1 MKRAQAK
8 VLQNTSSNVIYTEI
22 YYPPISKNFVY
33 SGRILKDNR
42 QSRYLHLKFLLEK
55 RVVASNK
62 ILVIDDTTVVRV
74 KVREMLP
81 PGNFEVL
88 EAKDGL
94 EGLNFILQEKLSLI
108 MLDFLLPKMSGW
120 EVFQKVQ
127 ADPELRKIPL
137 VLMSGRKEE
146 VTEKIT
152 EPFEY
157 FEFLGKPFDQKQ
169 LISAIKLAM
178 TKAKLPRPELVPV
191 AAGVAVKNSTIATSG
206 VASATAVAPSVTNT
220 AMPTAASNAT
230 PTPIAANA
238 AMPTAASNA
247 TPSVGGASNAEI
259 NALNEKMVKMQ
270 AEIDGLKKQLTQV
283 VTFIK
288 QKIK

>member
-1 MKRAQAK
+1 M
-8 VLQNTSSNVIYTEI
+8 QNTSSSVIYTEI
-22 YYPPISKNFVY
+22 YYPPIHRYFVY

-42 QSRYLHLKFLLEK
+42 QSRYLHLKFLLE
-55 RVVASNK
+55 RTVVASNK

-88 EAKDGL
+88 EAKDGV

-120 EVFQKVQ
+120 EVFQQVQ
-127 ADPELRKIPL
+127 AHPELRKIPL
-137 VLMSGRKEE
+137 VIMSGRKEE
-146 VTEKIT
+146 VTEKIP

-169 LISAIKLAM
+169 LIGAIKLAM
-178 TKAKLPRPELVPV
+178 TKAKQPRPELVAVGAAAAKNGTVTTSSVTSATV
-191 AAGVAVKNSTIATSG
+191 ATSSETNSIAT
-206 VASATAVAPSVTNT
+206 APPPANT
-220 AMPTAASNAT
+220 T
-230 PTPIAANA
+230 I
-238 AMPTAASNA
+238 
-247 TPSVGGASNAEI
+247 PSSTSPGASQAEI
-259 NALNEKMVKMQ
+259 EALNDKIAKMQ
-270 AEIDGLKKQLTQV
+270 AEIEGLKKQLTQV

>member
-1 MKRAQAK
+1 M
-8 VLQNTSSNVIYTEI
+8 
-22 YYPPISKNFVY
+22 
-33 SGRILKDNR
+33 
-42 QSRYLHLKFLLEK
+42 
-55 RVVASNK
+55 ASNK

-88 EAKDGL
+88 EAKDGV

-120 EVFQKVQ
+120 EVFQQVQ
-127 ADPELRKIPL
+127 AHPELRKIPL
-137 VLMSGRKEE
+137 VIMSGRKEE

-169 LISAIKLAM
+169 LIGAIKLAM
-178 TKAKLPRPELVPV
+178 AKAKQPRPELVSV
-191 AAGVAVKNSTIATSG
+191 GATVAVKNGTSTTSNVTNG
-206 VASATAVAPSVTNT
+206 TVVAPSV
-220 AMPTAASNAT
+220 A
-230 PTPIAANA
+230 I
-238 AMPTAASNA
+238 
-247 TPSVGGASNAEI
+247 PSTGGVSEAEI
-259 NALNEKMVKMQ
+259 NALNEKIVKMQ

>member
-1 MKRAQAK
+1 MKRAQVK

-22 YYPPISKNFVY
+22 YYPPIDRNFVY
-33 SGRILKDNR
+33 SERILKDNR
-42 QSRYLHLKFLLEK
+42 QNCYLHLKFLLEQT
-55 RVVASNK
+55 VVASNK

-88 EAKDGL
+88 EAKDGV

-137 VLMSGRKEE
+137 VIMSGRKEE

-178 TKAKLPRPELVPV
+178 TKAKQPRPELVTV
-191 AAGVAVKNSTIATSG
+191 GAAVAVKNGTVATLE
-206 VASATAVAPSVTNT
+206 AATATVTAPSVANT
-220 AMPTAASNAT
+220 A
-230 PTPIAANA
+230 I
-238 AMPTAASNA
+238 A
-247 TPSVGGASNAEI
+247 TPSVTTATVTTPSAGGASDAEI

>member
-1 MKRAQAK
+1 
-8 VLQNTSSNVIYTEI
+8 
-22 YYPPISKNFVY
+22 
-33 SGRILKDNR
+33 
-42 QSRYLHLKFLLEK
+42 
-55 RVVASNK
+55 VASNK

-94 EGLNFILQEKLSLI
+94 EGFNFIRQEKLSLI

-120 EVFQKVQ
+120 EVFQQIQ
-127 ADPELRKIPL
+127 AQPELRKIPL

-146 VTEKIT
+146 VTEKIP

-169 LISAIKLAM
+169 LIASIKLAM
-178 TKAKLPRPELVPV
+178 TKAKQPRPETASV
-191 AAGVAVKNSTIATSG
+191 AAVAAKNGSVNSSAIA
-206 VASATAVAPSVTNT
+206 P
-220 AMPTAASNAT
+220 PTAE
-230 PTPIAANA
+230 IAA
-238 AMPTAASNA
+238 
-247 TPSVGGASNAEI
+247 
-259 NALNEKMVKMQ
+259 LNNKILKME

>member
-1 MKRAQAK
+1 M
-8 VLQNTSSNVIYTEI
+8 
-22 YYPPISKNFVY
+22 
-33 SGRILKDNR
+33 
-42 QSRYLHLKFLLEK
+42 
-55 RVVASNK
+55 ASNK

-88 EAKDGL
+88 EAKDGM

-120 EVFQKVQ
+120 EVFQQVQ
-127 ADPELRKIPL
+127 ANPELRKIPL
-137 VLMSGRKEE
+137 VIMSGRKEE
-146 VTEKIT
+146 VTEKIS

-169 LISAIKLAM
+169 LINAIKLAM
-178 TKAKLPRPELVPV
+178 AKAKQPRPEPVLVGVGVTKNATVAPASTATAPV
-191 AAGVAVKNSTIATSG
+191 ATANTAT
-206 VASATAVAPSVTNT
+206 VPLATANTGNSVLVTANT
-220 AMPTAASNAT
+220 ETSASGEE
-230 PTPIAANA
+230 
-238 AMPTAASNA
+238 
-247 TPSVGGASNAEI
+247 VKL
-259 NALNEKMVKMQ
+259 LNEKIDKMQ
-270 AEIDGLKKQLTQV
+270 AEIDGLKKQLSQV

>member
-1 MKRAQAK
+1 M
-8 VLQNTSSNVIYTEI
+8 
-22 YYPPISKNFVY
+22 
-33 SGRILKDNR
+33 
-42 QSRYLHLKFLLEK
+42 
-55 RVVASNK
+55 ASNK

-120 EVFQKVQ
+120 EVFQQIQ
-127 ADPELRKIPL
+127 AQPELRKIPL

-146 VTEKIT
+146 VTEKIP

-169 LISAIKLAM
+169 LIASIKLAM
-178 TKAKLPRPELVPV
+178 TKAKQPRQEPASV
-191 AAGVAVKNSTIATSG
+191 AAVAAKNGAVNSSAIA
-206 VASATAVAPSVTNT
+206 
-220 AMPTAASNAT
+220 PTDE
-230 PTPIAANA
+230 IAA
-238 AMPTAASNA
+238 
-247 TPSVGGASNAEI
+247 
-259 NALNEKMVKMQ
+259 LNDKIVKMQ

>member
-1 MKRAQAK
+1 M
-8 VLQNTSSNVIYTEI
+8 
-22 YYPPISKNFVY
+22 
-33 SGRILKDNR
+33 
-42 QSRYLHLKFLLEK
+42 
-55 RVVASNK
+55 ASNK

-88 EAKDGL
+88 EAKDGM

-120 EVFQKVQ
+120 EVFQQVQ
-127 ADPELRKIPL
+127 ANPELRKIPL
-137 VLMSGRKEE
+137 VIMSGRKEE
-146 VTEKIT
+146 VTEKIS

-178 TKAKLPRPELVPV
+178 AKAKQPRPEPVLVGAV
-191 AAGVAVKNSTIATSG
+191 ATKNGTVSPANTATAPLATANTGNSAVATS
-206 VASATAVAPSVTNT
+206 SAG
-220 AMPTAASNAT
+220 
-230 PTPIAANA
+230 
-238 AMPTAASNA
+238 
-247 TPSVGGASNAEI
+247 TPSSAEEVKL
-259 NALNEKMVKMQ
+259 LNEKIDKMQ
-270 AEIDGLKKQLTQV
+270 AEIDGLKKQLSQV

>member
-1 MKRAQAK
+1 
-8 VLQNTSSNVIYTEI
+8 LQNTSSNVISTEI
-22 YYPPISKNFVY
+22 YYPPIARNFVY
-33 SGRILKDNR
+33 SGGILNDNR
-42 QSRYLHLKFLLEK
+42 QSRYLHLKFLLE
-55 RVVASNK
+55 RTVVASNK

-120 EVFQKVQ
+120 EVFQQVQ
-127 ADPELRKIPL
+127 AHPELRKIPL
-137 VLMSGRKEE
+137 VIMSGRKEE
-146 VTEKIT
+146 VTEKIS

-169 LISAIKLAM
+169 LINAIKLAM
-178 TKAKLPRPELVPV
+178 TKAKQPRPELVAV
-191 AAGVAVKNSTIATSG
+191 GAGVAAKSTTVTTSG
-206 VASATAVAPSVTNT
+206 FTSGTVATLSAPNNTVTTSTAANT

-230 PTPIAANA
+230 PSSPGVAI
-238 AMPTAASNA
+238 
-247 TPSVGGASNAEI
+247 AEI
-259 NALNEKMVKMQ
+259 ESLNDKIAQMQ

>member
-1 MKRAQAK
+1 MKRTQAK
-8 VLQNTSSNVIYTEI
+8 VLQNTSTSVIYTEI
-22 YYPPISKNFVY
+22 YYPPIARNFVY
-33 SGRILKDNR
+33 SGGILNDNR
-42 QSRYLHLKFLLEK
+42 QSCYLHLKFLLE
-55 RVVASNK
+55 RTVVASNK

-137 VLMSGRKEE
+137 VIMSGRKEE

-169 LISAIKLAM
+169 LIGAIKLAM
-178 TKAKLPRPELVPV
+178 TKAKQPRPELASVG
-191 AAGVAVKNSTIATSG
+191 AAVAVKNSMVATSS
-206 VASATAVAPSVTNT
+206 VANATVAAPSVTNTTVITPSATNT

-230 PTPIAANA
+230 PSAR
-238 AMPTAASNA
+238 
-247 TPSVGGASNAEI
+247 GASNAEI
-259 NALNEKMVKMQ
+259 DALNEKIVKMQ

>member
-1 MKRAQAK
+1 MKIAQAK

-22 YYPPISKNFVY
+22 YYPPIAKNFVY
-33 SGRILKDNR
+33 SGGILNDNR
-42 QSRYLHLKFLLEK
+42 QSRYLHLKFLLEQT
-55 RVVASNK
+55 VVASNK

-137 VLMSGRKEE
+137 VIMSGRKEE

-169 LISAIKLAM
+169 LINAIKLAM
-178 TKAKLPRPELVPV
+178 TKAKQPRPELVPV
-191 AAGVAVKNSTIATSG
+191 GAAVAVKNGTVATSG
-206 VASATAVAPSVTNT
+206 VTTATVATPSAVNT

-230 PTPIAANA
+230 PTA
-238 AMPTAASNA
+238 
-247 TPSVGGASNAEI
+247 GGASDAEI
-259 NALNEKMVKMQ
+259 SALNEKIVKMQ